1 MLTIGFTLLII
12 AVICAVIGFGVFS
25 TPVVGPARVAFYFLL
40 LLSLATILYGVVQT
54 EVHVDPQVPT
64 QERSSSYSDE

>member
-12 AVICAVIGFGVFS
+12 AGICAVIGFGVIS

-40 LLSLATILYGVVQT
+40 ILALATIFYGVVQT
-54 EVHVDPQVPT
+54 EMHVDPQVPT
-64 QERSSSYSDE
+64 QERN

>member
-12 AVICAVIGFGVFS
+12 AGICAVIGFGVLS

-40 LLSLATILYGVVQT
+40 ILSLATIFYGVVQT
-54 EVHVDPQVPT
+54 EMHVDPQVPT
-64 QERSSSYSDE
+64 QERN